1 MPQIFHIMKVLG
13 ADYSIVP
20 KMENRVNK
28 LTDAQLLDEYSQGDE
43 QAFRELV
50 SRYKNSLYAFLKR
63 FLNQRDLIEDV
74 FQETFLQL
82 FSSRES
88 FDTDR
93 PLRPW
98 LFTIAANK
106 AKDAL
111 RKQQRTSAVPIGT
124 ISDGEQASFDDVLNS
139 LTSVETRPYETLEQ
153 TELAQRV
160 RQVVAD
166 MPESAREILILAYF
180 NKFSYKQ
187 MAQILSIPIGT
198 VKSRLHT
205 AVNRFAK
212 EYKAA
217 LASRKEP

>member
-1 MPQIFHIMKVLG
+1 LPQIFHIMKVLG